1 MSRLYQKGIHL
12 SVLSLSCGAALPSP
26 SPPLFTALHYHAAR
40 SLHDFEPRRDSAANK
55 SLSIL
60 LCVRLTR
67 GGKSHHVLHSSKS
80 FVFLWGF
87 FFGPRV
93 NQSQDS
99 HEKEKNKKKDYVAQ
113 LW

>member
-40 SLHDFEPRRDSAANK
+40 RLHDFEPRRDSAANK

-60 LCVRLTR
+60 FCVRLTR
-67 GGKSHHVLHSSKS
+67 GGKSHHVLHLSKS
-80 FVFLWGF
+80 FVFLWGVF
-87 FFGPRV
+87 CPKG
-93 NQSQDS
+93 QSC
-99 HEKEKNKKKDYVAQ
+99 ERKKKKKRLRGAVVVM
-113 LW
+113 